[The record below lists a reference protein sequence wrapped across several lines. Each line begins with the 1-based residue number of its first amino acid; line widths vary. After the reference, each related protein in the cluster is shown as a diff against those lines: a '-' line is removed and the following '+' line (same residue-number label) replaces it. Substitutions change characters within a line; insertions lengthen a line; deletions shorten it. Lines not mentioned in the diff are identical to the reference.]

1 VTWSVKGV
9 GGAEPILTEIKHSI
23 FKSLVKENLMS
34 AKEAYRKE
42 MEVELEV
49 AQVKLKML
57 RALTASLKLEDG
69 NEHARI
75 IDSAELKV
83 VDMRTRLRKLDR
95 AQGNTWQ
102 QVQNGVE
109 EVWAGL
115 QITLNDVHT
124 GFGVK

>member
-1 VTWSVKGV
+1 
-9 GGAEPILTEIKHSI
+9 
-23 FKSLVKENLMS
+23 MS

-102 QVQNGVE
+102 QVQSGVE